1 VQHITEDGGVMV
13 VPEDAALPDFKD
25 AIRFEPREI
34 TKYFEV
40 RNLAAGRIAGWWWH
54 CWWWHRLVLVPVGHA
69 GLKLCRQGMQALA
82 SSLCV
87 CNCEHWSK

>member
-1 VQHITEDGGVMV
+1 MV

-40 RNLAAGRIAGWWWH
+40 GCWTDCWLVVALAGACASGPCGAMQADR
-54 CWWWHRLVLVPVGHA
+54 HA
-69 GLKLCRQGMQALA
+69 GPRK
-82 SSLCV
+82 
-87 CNCEHWSK
+87 